1 MLQSCLS
8 ICSMCRLADHPQV
21 TLAVEQNQ
29 MSGRPRRKKQES
41 LLLKLKNEEK
51 EFCVL
56 TCRLFLLTEQG

>member
-1 MLQSCLS
+1 
-8 ICSMCRLADHPQV
+8 MCRLADHPQV